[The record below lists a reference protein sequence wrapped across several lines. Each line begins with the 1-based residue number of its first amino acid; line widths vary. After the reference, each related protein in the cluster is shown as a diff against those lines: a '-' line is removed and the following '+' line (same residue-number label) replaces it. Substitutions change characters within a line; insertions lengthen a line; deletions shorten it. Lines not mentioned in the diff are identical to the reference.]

1 MHRYYMTAQTR
12 QALIAESNRLIA
24 VRAELQAARARRER
38 DRVNPRDEDAS
49 SLHGTGAGLAPSP
62 DSVFARLVADLQST
76 ARRASTVAMPG

>member
-38 DRVNPRDEDAS
+38 DRADPRDEDNS
-49 SLHGTGAGLAPSP
+49 SLPSP
-62 DSVFARLVADLQST
+62 DSVFARLVADLRST
-76 ARRASTVAMPG
+76 ARRASAVAVPS